1 MMTLQKVRID
11 KWLWAA
17 RFFRARTLA
26 AEAVNGGKVH
36 VNGQRVKPARAVQ
49 TGDTIDVT
57 RGQHKVTVKVCRVSV
72 KRGPAKVAQTLYEE
86 TQESAERREVSIQQ
100 RKLLSAGL
108 PRSSGRPDKRQRR
121 QLRKA
126 SGKS

>member
-1 MMTLQKVRID
+1 MTLQKVRID

-17 RFFRARTLA
+17 RFFRSRTLA
-26 AEAVNGGKVH
+26 AGAVNGGKVH
-36 VNGQRVKPARAVQ
+36 VNGQRVRPARAVQ
-49 TGDTIDVT
+49 IGDMIDVT
-57 RGQHKVTVKVCRVSV
+57 CGQHQVTAKVCGVSI
-72 KRGPAKVAQTLYEE
+72 KRGPAKVARTLYEE
-86 TQESAERREVSIQQ
+86 TQTSVERREVSIQQ
-100 RKLLSAGL
+100 RKLLGAGL

>member
-1 MMTLQKVRID
+1 MTLQKVRID
-11 KWLWAA
+11 RWLWAA
-17 RFFRARTLA
+17 RFFRGRTLA
-26 AEAVNGGKVH
+26 AEAVKGGKVH

-49 TGDTIDVT
+49 IGDVIEVT
-57 RGQHKVTVKVCRVSV
+57 HGQHQVTVKVCRVSV
-72 KRGPAKVAQTLYEE
+72 KRGPAKEAQTLYEE
-86 TQESAERREVSIQQ
+86 TQASVERREVSIRQ